1 MRQINDERKHSLEN
15 KDFGERIGSCLRT
28 DHGGILIIMKKI
40 IRLVTAISLSL
51 LIILMLPVGV
61 SAGNADEL
69 IVAGVPFGVKFHTQG
84 VIVVG
89 IPNENGPASSAGL
102 KRGDIITAVNGEE
115 VESAEKFSEKVR
127 ASGGNALTLD
137 YKSGS
142 GRFSATVTPNMDESG
157 EYKLGVWIKDSAA
170 GIGTVTFIDP
180 ETMTF
185 AGLGHGICDSAGGE
199 PIPLA
204 FGSAEDVTLTGIV
217 IGKAG
222 APGELRGTFV
232 GHKMGKLTK
241 NDTTGVYGV
250 LVEIPECLKSEKYT
264 VCKSA
269 DVKEGK
275 AYIYTTVDG
284 EGRKCYE
291 IEIFGIERAGNDR
304 NFSVRITDEALL
316 SKTGGIVQGMSG
328 SPIIQDGKLIGAVTH
343 VLINDPT
350 CGYGI
355 FVENMLEAA
364 G

>member
-1 MRQINDERKHSLEN
+1 MRK
-15 KDFGERIGSCLRT
+15 
-28 DHGGILIIMKKI
+28 LI
-40 IRLVTAISLSL
+40 RSVVAISLSL
-51 LIILMLPVGV
+51 LIVLAIPIGV
-61 SAGNADEL
+61 SAANGSEL

-89 IPNENGPASSAGL
+89 MPGESGPASAAGL
-102 KRGDIITAVNGEE
+102 KRGDIITSINGET

-127 ASGGNALTLD
+127 ASGGNALTLE

-142 GRFSATVTPNMDESG
+142 ECHSVTVTPNVDESG

-185 AGLGHGICDSAGGE
+185 AGLGHGICDSSGGE

-222 APGELRGTFV
+222 APGELRGSFV

-250 LVEIPECLKSEKYT
+250 LVEIPEHLKAEKYP
-264 VCKSA
+264 VCRSG

-291 IEIFGIERAGNDR
+291 IEIFGIERAGKDR

-355 FVENMLEAA
+355 FIENMLNESTARNELPAA
-364 G
+364 

>member
-1 MRQINDERKHSLEN
+1 MR
-15 KDFGERIGSCLRT
+15 
-28 DHGGILIIMKKI
+28 KI
-40 IRLVTAISLSL
+40 IRSVMAISLSL
-51 LIILMLPVGV
+51 LIVLAIPIGV
-61 SAGNADEL
+61 SAVNESEL
-69 IVAGVPFGVKFHTQG
+69 IVAGIPFGVRFHTQG

-89 IPNENGPASSAGL
+89 LPNDSGPASEAGL
-102 KRGDIITAVNGEE
+102 KRGDIITAINGEA

-127 ASGGNALTLD
+127 ASGGNALTLS
-137 YKSGS
+137 YKSGADS
-142 GRFSATVTPNMDESG
+142 KSATVIPTVDESG

-199 PIPLA
+199 PIPFA

-217 IGKAG
+217 VGKAG
-222 APGELRGTFV
+222 APGELRGSFV
-232 GHKMGKLTK
+232 GRKMGKLTK
-241 NDTTGVYGV
+241 NDATGVYGV
-250 LVEIPECLKSEKYT
+250 LVEIPETLKSEKYP

-275 AYIYTTVDG
+275 AYVYTTVDG

-291 IEIFGIERAGNDR
+291 IEIFGIEKAGKDR

-316 SKTGGIVQGMSG
+316 AKTGGIVQGMSG

-350 CGYGI
+350 TGYGI
-355 FVENMLEAA
+355 FIENMLSAA
-364 G
+364 QMPMQKAA

>member
-1 MRQINDERKHSLEN
+1 
-15 KDFGERIGSCLRT
+15 
-28 DHGGILIIMKKI
+28 MKKI
-40 IRLVTAISLSL
+40 IRLISAISLSL
-51 LIILMLPVGV
+51 LIILMMPVGA
-61 SAGNADEL
+61 SAVGANEL
-69 IVAGVPFGVKFHTQG
+69 IVAGIPFGVKFHTQG
-84 VIVVG
+84 VIVIG
-89 IPNENGPASSAGL
+89 MPGENGPASKTGL
-102 KRGDIITAVNGEE
+102 KRGDIIIAINGEE
-115 VESAEKFSEKVR
+115 IESAEKFSEKVR
-127 ASGGNALTLD
+127 ESGGNALILD

-142 GRFSATVTPNMDESG
+142 QDRSVTVVPNKDENG
-157 EYKLGVWIKDSAA
+157 EYKLGIWIKDSAA

-185 AGLGHGICDSAGGE
+185 AGLGHGICDGSGGE

-217 IGKAG
+217 VGKAG
-222 APGELRGTFV
+222 APGELRGSFV
-232 GHKMGKLTK
+232 GHKMGKLLK
-241 NDTTGVYGV
+241 NDMTGVYGV
-250 LVEIPECLKSEKYT
+250 LVEIPENLQSEKYS

-291 IEIFGIERAGNDR
+291 IEIFGIERTGKDR

-316 SKTGGIVQGMSG
+316 AKTGGIVQGMSG
-328 SPIIQDGKLIGAVTH
+328 SPIMQDGKLIGAVTH

-355 FVENMLEAA
+355 FIENMLKQSETLSE
-364 G
+364 